1 MEESYINL
9 HTVNNNYIVFGI
21 AGRYMKYSRQ
31 LSQSPWVVDGHR
43 KTESSVEELIC
54 EYTKAKLNAEGKDR
68 LTLPEV
74 DWVLSR
80 RTHM

>member
-1 MEESYINL
+1 MPESVVSL
-9 HTVNNNYIVFGI
+9 HATNNNCIVSCI

-68 LTLPEV
+68 LTLQGV
-74 DWVLSR
+74 N
-80 RTHM
+80 